1 METLGISQDNVTR
14 NELGREATAPS
25 TNSGEPQSGPNEHSL
40 AHREWLTPDCL
51 AEIGILEN
59 DFENVLF
66 KDDFDITTGILSE
79 QYN

>member
-1 METLGISQDNVTR
+1 
-14 NELGREATAPS
+14 
-25 TNSGEPQSGPNEHSL
+25 
-40 AHREWLTPDCL
+40 
-51 AEIGILEN
+51 LEN